1 MVIRYNRDDANFI
14 LECLKDY
21 KRLIKKYYSQNSVI
35 VDRVDIVIELN
46 AASNVLKPICFKT
59 ALYKPNL
66 INKGTVIIGNK

>member
-35 VDRVDIVIELN
+35 VDRVDIVIEL
-46 AASNVLKPICFKT
+46 AEEAKLESIKEKQRPKEDDVRGETCEECE
-59 ALYKPNL
+59 
-66 INKGTVIIGNK
+66 

>member
-35 VDRVDIVIELN
+35 VDRVDTIMKLAEEAKLESIKEKQRPSEDD
-46 AASNVLKPICFKT
+46 ARGATCEECE
-59 ALYKPNL
+59 
-66 INKGTVIIGNK
+66 

>member
-35 VDRVDIVIELN
+35 VDRVDIVIEL
-46 AASNVLKPICFKT
+46 AEEAKLESIKEKQRPKEDDARGETCEECE
-59 ALYKPNL
+59 
-66 INKGTVIIGNK
+66 

>member
-35 VDRVDIVIELN
+35 VDRVDIVIELSEE
-46 AASNVLKPICFKT
+46 AKLESIKEEQRPKEDDVRGETCEECE
-59 ALYKPNL
+59 
-66 INKGTVIIGNK
+66 